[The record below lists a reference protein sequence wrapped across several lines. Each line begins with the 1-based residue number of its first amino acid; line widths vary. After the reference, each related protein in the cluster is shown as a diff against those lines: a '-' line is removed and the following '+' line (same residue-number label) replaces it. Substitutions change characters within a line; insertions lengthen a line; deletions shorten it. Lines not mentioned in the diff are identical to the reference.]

1 LASVRTLLITGASIS
16 IGRATAEHFAAHGW
30 NVAAT
35 MRTPETSDLAEKS
48 PNIAVFRLDV
58 TDLESVDTA
67 VAEIMARFGRID
79 ALVNN
84 AGYGLIGLFEG
95 MSAEQTRRNVDS
107 NVIGMMNVTRAVRRI
122 LGAS

>member
-1 LASVRTLLITGASIS
+1 
-16 IGRATAEHFAAHGW
+16 
-30 NVAAT
+30 